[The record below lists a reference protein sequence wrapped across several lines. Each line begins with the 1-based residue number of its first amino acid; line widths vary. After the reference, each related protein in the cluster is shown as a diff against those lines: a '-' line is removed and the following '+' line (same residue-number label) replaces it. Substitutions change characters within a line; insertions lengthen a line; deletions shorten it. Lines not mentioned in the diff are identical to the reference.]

1 MLSKGSSKINKDI
14 EFLAEEIAGNIASK
28 LQSKKRGRKDWYD
41 Y

>member
-1 MLSKGSSKINKDI
+1 MFLKESKINKHIDL
-14 EFLAEEIAGNIASK
+14 LAEEIAENIASK